1 MDCKKARTLTNQ
13 RIEEIKSL
21 LNAPI
26 SEETWEKI
34 FNPKNGEIREAIDHL
49 RDCWECK
56 NRLELGKLGI
66 IISQAR
72 QEKRDWEIERLK
84 ERVTRLEEK

>member
-1 MDCKKARTLTNQ
+1 MDCKKARTLINQ
-13 RIEEIKSL
+13 RIEEIESL

-34 FNPKNGEIREAIDHL
+34 FNSKDGEEREAVDHL
-49 RDCWECK
+49 RDCPKCK
-56 NRLELGKLGI
+56 NALELGKLGI
-66 IISQAR
+66 SLMKAK

-84 ERVTRLEEK
+84 ERVTKLEEK